1 MNNIIQYLK
10 SRGGYATMKELKA
23 SKFQPRNIKTLLD
36 KNVIEKVKPGLYRI
50 SNTKYF
56 GRTNLS
62 FTDVCNAVP
71 SCVICLGSAISFYNL
86 STFNPSEVHIAVP
99 NSEKPVNLFY
109 PPVKYYFF
117 RKLQYETGRSII
129 KTKHG
134 DIRIYDVE
142 KTVCDIF
149 RFRNIFGEDIA
160 LEVLR
165 NYTKRKDLNYFK
177 LLKYSKICRVS
188 TLIES
193 YLKGMSV

>member
-1 MNNIIQYLK
+1 MNDIIRYIK
-10 SRGGYATMKELKA
+10 SRGGYASMKELKA
-23 SKFQPRNIKTLLD
+23 LKFQPRNIKALLD
-36 KNVIEKVKPGLYRI
+36 ENVIEKIKPGLYRI

-56 GRTNLS
+56 KCVNLS

-86 STFNPSEVHIAVP
+86 STFNPPEVHAAVL
-99 NSEKPVNLFY
+99 NSEKPVKINY

-117 RKLQYETGRSII
+117 RKAQYDTGQSII

-134 DIRIYDVE
+134 NIRIYDVE

-149 RFRNIFGEDIA
+149 RFRNTFGDDIA

-165 NYTKRKDLNYFK
+165 NYTKRKDKNYVK
-177 LLKYSKICRVS
+177 LLNYSKICRVN
-188 TLIES
+188 TVIES
-193 YLKGMSV
+193 YLKGMSL